1 MIAFELH
8 SSTGYDFLSSI
19 QISYLC
25 ICKDILLFLFFGL
38 FLIIFI
44 KLMGLMIVSSGI

>member
-19 QISYLC
+19 QISYFC
-25 ICKDILLFLFFGL
+25 ICKDILLFLFFDL